1 MNGSDAGIIAFGPF
15 RLSPSTR
22 VIEKGGVRVALGDH
36 ALDILIVLAERAG
49 KVISHRELISRV
61 WRDLVVNPSNLRVH
75 MTGLRKA
82 LGDGGPDT
90 RYIANVAG
98 QGYCFVAPIL
108 REAGP

>member
-22 VIEKGGVRVALGDH
+22 VIEKGGVRVALGDR

-61 WRDLVVNPSNLRVH
+61 WRDFVVNPSNLRVH

-82 LGDGGPDT
+82 LGDGGPGN
-90 RYIANVAG
+90 RLIPHVSG
-98 QGYCFVAPIL
+98 HGCCFLAP
-108 REAGP
+108 